1 MAAKKSAAKKR
12 APQPK
17 KKMPRGFVLERIVE
31 VEVKL
36 GEYFDLRIEL
46 LRNRAKANIWR
57 ARLSKF
63 ELVRIQS
70 SNMPAASEELI
81 LKEWGSYPEAYDSIE
96 AGDVDGAEKYVFERI
111 DDWLVHNGGS
121 FA

>member
-17 KKMPRGFVLERIVE
+17 KKIPLGFVLERIVE

-36 GEYFDLRIEL
+36 DEFFDLRIEL
-46 LRNRAKANIWR
+46 LRNRAKPNIWR

-63 ELVRIQS
+63 QLVRIQS
-70 SNMPAASEELI
+70 ANLPAPSEELI
-81 LKEWGSYPEAYDSIE
+81 LKEWSYPEAYDSIE
-96 AGDVDGAEKYVFERI
+96 AKDVDAAEKYVFARI
-111 DDWLVHNGGS
+111 DHWLANNGGS